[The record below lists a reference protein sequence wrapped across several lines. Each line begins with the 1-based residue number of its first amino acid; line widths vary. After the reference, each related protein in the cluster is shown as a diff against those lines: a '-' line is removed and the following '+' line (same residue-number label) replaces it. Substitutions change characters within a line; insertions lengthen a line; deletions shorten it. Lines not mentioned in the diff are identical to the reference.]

1 MVTILLL
8 LCAAGLFLVSRHP
21 EFLKRSSSVSEQ
33 EAFSDAGSV
42 PAPQADSEEAESLES
57 GLSEEQ
63 STEPASSLQSSPTSF
78 SEASYSE
85 DLMRRNSVIWAIQN
99 YFYNE
104 DGTPQTINTKRIT
117 DILTAKQYTIPVKDV
132 GDPSALITVR
142 TLLKLTYLLA
152 EAPDYPEDQVSDAT
166 LKNWSRAV
174 RIETG
179 EAQLDTE
186 ASVQEIIRCMYY
198 IDHGKHELNELEQRY
213 PFFYQGAGFYDGAS
227 WRHFDWQ
234 HAKFSINGHEM
245 WEAGCG
251 FVATAM
257 ALSYLS
263 GKIIGPVDFMENG
276 EYTGDGAAHTVGVN
290 SAAQY
295 GITAHRTSDWSEVES
310 ALRDGLPVMVLETG
324 PSMWAKTGHYILVSG
339 LTPEGKVTVYNPGG
353 DVHFQYNAEDY
364 GTYTPEQIY
373 ATANPDLPYT
383 IFGR

>member
-1 MVTILLL
+1 MKKKALIKGIIVAIVLLVCL
-8 LCAAGLFLVSRHP
+8 AGIFIVSRHP
-21 EFLKRSSSVSEQ
+21 EFLNRKNRTVSSNEIQ
-33 EAFSDAGSV
+33 EAASVKSTVTDAAS
-42 PAPQADSEEAESLES
+42 SAESVAQ
-57 GLSEEQ
+57 G
-63 STEPASSLQSSPTSF
+63 TASSPIEF
-78 SEASYSE
+78 SQAPYSE
-85 DLMRRNSVIWAIQN
+85 DLMKRNSVTWAIQN

-104 DGTPQTINTKRIT
+104 DGTAQPLNTKRIT
-117 DILTAKQYTIPVKDV
+117 DILTAKKYKIPVKNV
-132 GDPSALITVR
+132 GNEADLMPVR
-142 TLLKLTYLLA
+142 TLLKITYLLS
-152 EAPDYPEDQVSDAT
+152 EAPDASEDSVSDTT
-166 LKNWSRAV
+166 LKNWSQAV
-174 RIETG
+174 RIETSAPKLNAKPSA
-179 EAQLDTE
+179 E
-186 ASVQEIIRCMYY
+186 EIIRCMYY
-198 IDHGKHELNELEQRY
+198 IDGGKHELNQLEQRY

-295 GITAHRTSDWSEVES
+295 GIKAHRTSDWSEVEQ

-339 LTPEGKVTVYNPGG
+339 LTPDGKVTVYNPGG

-364 GTYTPEQIY
+364 GLYTPEQIY
-373 ATANPDLPYT
+373 STAYADMPYT
-383 IFGR
+383 IFGK